1 MSRSTGFPHHA
12 RIFEHLVD
20 DAAVFPPGLAPTDV
34 AVREHVDLHH
44 GPYAAQLGPLLVP
57 ATAAAEVAILAA
69 RDPRT
74 SGSPLQVG
82 LVVRPGG
89 SLEPLTD
96 AVHLLRDEP
105 AVHVASVEVG
115 WSPAWRQVL
124 GLGLPVVVEV
134 ASGAAQAH
142 ALDEIAG
149 TGTQEAG
156 VRAKFRTGQTPTWP
170 WPDEAALAGFVHATV
185 ARRVAFKLTGG
196 LHHVVRGD
204 DRGEPMHGLLNVL
217 VATHDA
223 LEGAGTAHLARTLG
237 VTDVEHLVERL
248 TALEAEGIERL
259 RSSFTGF
266 GCCGVL
272 DPLTELEA
280 LGLLPERTSA

>member
-20 DAAVFPPGLAPTDV
+20 DAAVFPPGLAPMDV
-34 AVREHVDLHH
+34 AVREHVDFQD

-57 ATAAAEVAILAA
+57 ATAAAEVAALAA
-69 RDPRT
+69 RDPRAAR
-74 SGSPLQVG
+74 SPLQVG

-89 SLEPLTD
+89 SLEPLTEG
-96 AVHLLRDEP
+96 VHLMRDEP

-115 WSPAWRQVL
+115 WSPGWRQVL
-124 GLGLPVVVEV
+124 ELGLPLVVEV
-134 ASGAAQAH
+134 GRGAAQAH
-142 ALDEIAG
+142 GLDEIA
-149 TGTQEAG
+149 EAG
-156 VRAKFRTGQTPTWP
+156 THGASVRAKFRTGQTPNWP
-170 WPDEAALAGFVHATV
+170 WPDEAALAGFLHATV
-185 ARRVAFKLTGG
+185 ARGLAFKLTGG

-204 DRGEPMHGLLNVL
+204 AGGEPMHGLLNVL

-223 LEGAGTAHLARTLG
+223 LEGAGTAHLARTLE
-237 VTDVEHLVERL
+237 VTDVEQLVGRL
-248 TALEAEGIERL
+248 TALDAEDIERL
-259 RSSFTGF
+259 RGSFTGF

-280 LGLLPERTSA
+280 LGLLPERTTA

>member
-12 RIFEHLVD
+12 RLFEHLVD
-20 DAAVFPPGLAPTDV
+20 DAAVFPPGLAPMDV
-34 AVREHVDLHH
+34 AVRDHVDFQD

-57 ATAAAEVAILAA
+57 ATAAAEVAALAA
-69 RDPRT
+69 RDPRAAR
-74 SGSPLQVG
+74 SPLRVG

-105 AVHVASVEVG
+105 AVHVGSVEVG
-115 WSPAWRQVL
+115 R
-124 GLGLPVVVEV
+124 
-134 ASGAAQAH
+134 GAAQAQG
-142 ALDEIAG
+142 LDEIAEAG
-149 TGTQEAG
+149 TRGAG

-170 WPDEAALAGFVHATV
+170 WPDEAALAEFLHATV
-185 ARRVAFKLTGG
+185 VRGLAFKLTGG

-204 DRGEPMHGLLNVL
+204 DGGEPMHGLLNVL

-223 LEGAGTAHLARTLG
+223 LEGAGTAHVARTLE
-237 VTDVEHLVERL
+237 VTDVEHLVGRL
-248 TALEAEGIERL
+248 TALDTEDIERL
-259 RSSFTGF
+259 RASFTGF

-280 LGLLPERTSA
+280 LGLLPERTTA

>member
-20 DAAVFPPGLAPTDV
+20 DAAVFPPGLAPMDV
-34 AVREHVDLHH
+34 AVREHLDFQD

-57 ATAAAEVAILAA
+57 ATAAAEVAALAA
-69 RDPRT
+69 RDPRAAR
-74 SGSPLQVG
+74 SPLQVG

-96 AVHLLRDEP
+96 AVPLMRDEP

-115 WSPAWRQVL
+115 WSPGWRQVL
-124 GLGLPVVVEV
+124 ELGLPLVVEV
-134 ASGAAQAH
+134 GRGAALAH
-142 ALDEIAG
+142 GLDEIAEAG
-149 TGTQEAG
+149 THGAG
-156 VRAKFRTGQTPTWP
+156 VRAKFRTGQTPNWP
-170 WPDEAALAGFVHATV
+170 WPDEAALAGFLHATV
-185 ARRVAFKLTGG
+185 ARGLAFKLTGG

-204 DRGEPMHGLLNVL
+204 AGGEPMHGLLNVL

-223 LEGAGTAHLARTLG
+223 LEGAGTAHLARTLE
-237 VTDVEHLVERL
+237 VTDVEQLVGRL
-248 TALEAEGIERL
+248 TALDAEDIERL
-259 RSSFTGF
+259 RGSFTGF

-280 LGLLPERTSA
+280 LGLLPERTTA

>member
-12 RIFEHLVD
+12 RLFEHLVD
-20 DAAVFPPGLAPTDV
+20 DAAVFPPGLAPMDV
-34 AVREHVDLHH
+34 AVRDHVDFQD

-57 ATAAAEVAILAA
+57 ATAAAEVAALAA
-69 RDPRT
+69 RDPRAAR
-74 SGSPLQVG
+74 SPLRVG

-105 AVHVASVEVG
+105 AVHVGSVEVG
-115 WSPAWRQVL
+115 WSPDWRQVL
-124 GLGLPVVVEV
+124 ELGLPVVVEV
-134 ASGAAQAH
+134 GRGAAQAQG
-142 ALDEIAG
+142 LDEIAEAG
-149 TGTQEAG
+149 TRGAG

-170 WPDEAALAGFVHATV
+170 WPDEAALAEFLHATV
-185 ARRVAFKLTGG
+185 VRGLAFKLTGG

-204 DRGEPMHGLLNVL
+204 DGGEPMHGLLNVL

-223 LEGAGTAHLARTLG
+223 LEGAGTAHVARTLE
-237 VTDVEHLVERL
+237 VTDVEHLVGRL
-248 TALEAEGIERL
+248 TALDTEDIERL
-259 RSSFTGF
+259 RASFTGF

-280 LGLLPERTSA
+280 LGLLPERTTA

>member
-34 AVREHVDLHH
+34 AVREHLDLQA

-57 ATAAAEVAILAA
+57 ATAAAEVAALAA
-69 RDPRT
+69 RDPRAAR
-74 SGSPLQVG
+74 SPIQVG

-89 SLEPLTD
+89 PLEPLAD
-96 AVHLLRDEP
+96 AVRLLHDES
-105 AVHVASVEVG
+105 AAHVSSVEVG
-115 WSPAWRQVL
+115 WSADWREVL
-124 GLGLPVVVEV
+124 ELGPPVVVEV
-134 ASGAAQAH
+134 GRGPGQAQELDDIADAARQGAR
-142 ALDEIAG
+142 
-149 TGTQEAG
+149 

-170 WPDEAALAGFVHATV
+170 WPDEATLAGFLHAAV
-185 ARRVAFKLTGG
+185 ARGLAFKLTGG

-204 DRGEPMHGLLNVL
+204 GGGEPMHGLLNVL

-223 LEGAGTAHLARTLG
+223 LERAGTAHLVRTLE
-237 VTDVEHLVERL
+237 VTDVEDLVGRL
-248 TALEAEGIERL
+248 TAFDAGDIDRL
-259 RSSFTGF
+259 RASFTGF

-272 DPLTELEA
+272 DPLTELKA
-280 LGLLPERTSA
+280 LGLLPERTTA

>member
-1 MSRSTGFPHHA
+1 MSRSTAFPHHA

-20 DAAVFPPGLAPTDV
+20 DAAVFPPGLAATAV
-34 AVREHVDLHH
+34 AVREHVDLQA
-44 GPYAAQLGPLLVP
+44 GSYAAQLGPLLVP
-57 ATAAAEVAILAA
+57 ATAAAEVAALAA
-69 RDPRT
+69 REPRAT
-74 SGSPLQVG
+74 RSPLQVG

-89 SLEPLTD
+89 SLAPLTD

-105 AVHVASVEVG
+105 AVQVASVEVG
-115 WSPAWRQVL
+115 WSPDWRQVL
-124 GLGLPVVVEV
+124 ELGLPVVVEV
-134 ASGAAQAH
+134 GRGAAQEQ

-149 TGTQEAG
+149 AGTHEAG

-170 WPDEAALAGFVHATV
+170 WPDEAMLARFLHSAV
-185 ARRVAFKLTGG
+185 ARGLAFKLTGG

-204 DRGEPMHGLLNVL
+204 GGGEPMHGLLNVL

-237 VTDVEHLVERL
+237 VTDVEHLVERV
-248 TALEAEGIERL
+248 TALDAEEIERL
-259 RSSFTGF
+259 RLSFTGF

-280 LGLLPERTSA
+280 LGLLPERTTA